1 MRMVDIIEKKRDNH
15 ALTKAEIDFVIHG
28 YTKGMIPDYQISA
41 WLMAVYFQGMSD
53 IESAYLTEAMLHS
66 GDIIDLSKVE
76 GIKVDKHSTGGVGD
90 KTTLILGPLVASA
103 GAKLAKL
110 SGRGLGHTGGTL
122 DKLESI
128 DGCSIALTEE
138 RFIKQVNEIGIAV
151 AGQTAELVPADKLL
165 YALRDVTGTVNS
177 IPLIASSIMSKKLAS
192 GADVICL
199 DVKIGDGAFMKT
211 IEDARILSKLMV
223 SIGKQMGKTVI
234 AFITDM
240 DQPLGLAVGNRLEVK
255 EAVDTLSGSGPKD
268 LETLCVEIGAY
279 MIFHAHQAETL
290 EMAKKLAYD
299 QLHNGQALAKFNE
312 FIHAQGGHIDNLEE
326 FVKVKMIVP
335 LKAKTSGY
343 ISKIKA
349 LPVGLASCKLGG
361 GRETKEDIIDPM
373 VGIVLKKKI
382 GDYVKAGEVLCDIYA
397 NHPVAAEITDSLL
410 TAFEIVDEPVKPGK
424 IIWEIIR

>member
-15 ALTKAEIDFVIHG
+15 FLSKDEIDFVIQG
-28 YTKGMIPDYQISA
+28 YTKGNIPDYQMSA
-41 WLMAVYFQGMSD
+41 LLMAIYFQGMSD
-53 IESAYLTEAMLHS
+53 EEATYLTNAMLHS
-66 GDIIDLSKVE
+66 GDVIDLSKVE
-76 GIKVDKHSTGGVGD
+76 GVKVDKHSTGGVGD

-128 DGCSIALTEE
+128 DGCSIALSEE
-138 RFIKQVNEIGIAV
+138 QFIRQVNDINIAV

-211 IEDARILSKLMV
+211 IEDARTLSELMV
-223 SIGKQMGKTVI
+223 SIGSRMGKTVI

-255 EAVDTLSGSGPKD
+255 EAIETLSGHGPKD
-268 LETLCVEIGAY
+268 LETLCVEIGSH
-279 MIFHAHQAETL
+279 MIYN
-290 EMAKKLAYD
+290 AKKASSLEEAKKIAFD
-299 QLHNGQALAKFNE
+299 NLHNGKALAKWNE
-312 FIHAQGGHIDNLEE
+312 FIHAQGGHIDSLEN
-326 FVKVKMIVP
+326 FVKVKEIIP
-335 LKAKTSGY
+335 ITAQKSGY
-343 ISKIKA
+343 IAKIKA
-349 LPVGLASCKLGG
+349 LPIGLASCKLGG

-373 VGIVLKKKI
+373 VGVVLKKKI
-382 GDYVKAGEVLCDIYA
+382 GDFVNKGDVLCEVYA
-397 NHPVAAEITDSLL
+397 NKTANQEILDGLL
-410 TAFEIVDEPVKPGK
+410 RAYEIVEQPVLPGK
-424 IIWEIIR
+424 IILETIL

>member
-15 ALTKAEIDFVIHG
+15 FLSKDEINFVIKG
-28 YTKGMIPDYQISA
+28 YTKGEIPDYQMSA
-41 WLMAVYFQGMSD
+41 LLMAIYFQGMTD
-53 IESAYLTEAMLHS
+53 EESTSLTDAMLHS

-76 GIKVDKHSTGGVGD
+76 GVKVDKHSTGGVGD

-128 DGCSIALTEE
+128 DGCSIALSEE
-138 RFIKQVNEIGIAV
+138 QFIRQVNDINIAV

-211 IEDARILSKLMV
+211 LEDARTLSRLMV
-223 SIGKQMGKTVI
+223 SIGSRMGKTVI

-255 EAVDTLSGSGPKD
+255 EAIETLSGHGPKD
-268 LETLCVEIGAY
+268 LETLCVEIASH
-279 MIFHAHQAETL
+279 MIYN
-290 EMAKKLAYD
+290 AKKASSVEEARKIAYD
-299 QLHNGQALAKFNE
+299 NLHNGKALAKWNE
-312 FIHAQGGHIDNLEE
+312 FIHAQGGHIDSLDN
-326 FVKVKMIVP
+326 FVKVNEVIAITAQ
-335 LKAKTSGY
+335 KAGY
-343 ISKIKA
+343 IAKIKA
-349 LPVGLASCKLGG
+349 LPIGLASCKLGG

-373 VGIVLKKKI
+373 VGVVLKKKI
-382 GDYVKAGEVLCDIYA
+382 GDYVNVGDTLCEVFA
-397 NHPVAAEITDSLL
+397 NKKPNQEIFEGLL
-410 TAFEIVDEPVKPGK
+410 NAYEIVNEKVEPGR
-424 IIWEIIR
+424 IILETIL